1 MSTTP
6 KIQAILS
13 HLPLF
18 NTMTN
23 EELARIV
30 QHTHERQVNKGEII
44 FQKDDPSNG
53 FYLVVHGQMKLALPA
68 ANGSEKVIEIMNAGQ
83 SFGEAVMF
91 MEKPYP
97 VYAQALND
105 SLLLHI
111 AKAAVFE
118 EIGRDAGFCR
128 KMLAG
133 LSMRLHGLVQ
143 DVEAYTLRSSTQRLI
158 GYLMQNDL
166 QSKNGAATVSLPTSK
181 AVIAS
186 RLNLTPETF
195 SRILNSLSSQGL
207 ISVEGREVTICDV
220 ALLRAY
226 DP

>member
-6 KIQAILS
+6 NIHAILS

-30 QHTHERQVNKGEII
+30 LHTREFQVNKGDII

-53 FYLVVHGQMKLALPA
+53 FYLVVHGQVKLALPA
-68 ANGSEKVIEIMNAGQ
+68 ANGSEKVVEIMNAGH

-97 VYAQALND
+97 VYAQALSD

-111 AKAAVFE
+111 DRAAVFD

-158 GYLMQNDL
+158 GYLMNDL
-166 QSKNGAATVSLPTSK
+166 HDKNGTATVSLPTSK

-195 SRILNSLSSQGL
+195 SRILNNLSSQGL
-207 ISVEGREVTICDV
+207 IAVDGRDVTICDV
-220 ALLRAY
+220 ALLRGY